1 VSTPQKRQGTAW
13 ESALVKAVKAAGLD
27 AYRLALAGIHD
38 RNDVKVDAGTPH
50 YIEAK
55 NTSTLS
61 IHETL
66 VGARAKTPGAVTWVV
81 WKRLRKVPGKKVRRA
96 VGVPVA
102 ATTVEDMAYL
112 MACEKRLAELDAGF
126 LRTHN
131 PHHPYQP
138 PTPLEGANPE

>member
-1 VSTPQKRQGTAW
+1 MSTPQKRQGTAW
-13 ESALVKAVKAAGLD
+13 ESVLVKAAKAAGLD

-38 RNDVKVDAGTPH
+38 RNDVRVEAGTPH
-50 YIEAK
+50 FIEAK
-55 NTSTLS
+55 HTEQLP

-66 VGARAKTPGAVTWVV
+66 VGARAKTPEHVTWVV

-112 MACEKRLAELDAGF
+112 MACERRLAELDP
-126 LRTHN
+126 RWVST
-131 PHHPYQP
+131 HHPHAP
-138 PTPLEGANPE
+138 KGVTPDEPTS